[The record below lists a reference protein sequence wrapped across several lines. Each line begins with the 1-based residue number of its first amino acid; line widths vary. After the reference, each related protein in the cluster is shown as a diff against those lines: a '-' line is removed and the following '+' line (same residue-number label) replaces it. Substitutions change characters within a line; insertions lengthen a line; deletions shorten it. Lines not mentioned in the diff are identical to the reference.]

1 MTSATDHGLKHVLVV
16 GAGSGLSASIARR
29 FAAEGLAVSL
39 AARDTAKLKG
49 LAEEVRAEVFSC
61 DASQADQVEVLFA
74 NLDKA
79 TAGAPDVVVYNPS
92 ARVRGSIVE
101 LNPDDV
107 QQALM
112 VTAFGGFLV
121 ARAAA
126 RRMSTAGRGVII
138 FTGASASIK
147 GYAMSA
153 PFAMGKFA
161 LRGLAQSLAREMQPK
176 GVHVAHVNIDG
187 GIENPSRE
195 GRVAPAD
202 KPDSMLNADAIADH
216 YWHLATQH
224 RSAWTMESEL
234 RPWLE
239 NF

>member
-1 MTSATDHGLKHVLVV
+1 MTSRSEHGLQHVLVV

-39 AARDTAKLKG
+39 AARNTDKLAG
-49 LAEEVRAEVFSC
+49 LAEELGAEVYTC
-61 DASQADQVEVLFA
+61 DASKSDQVDVLFA

-79 TAGAPDVVVYNPS
+79 KAGAPDVVVYNPS
-92 ARVRGSIVE
+92 ARVRGSITE

-107 QQALM
+107 HHALM
-112 VTAFGGFLV
+112 VTGFGGFLV
-121 ARAAA
+121 ARQAA
-126 RRMSTAGRGVII
+126 RRMASAGKGVLI
-138 FTGASASIK
+138 FTGASASVK
-147 GYAMSA
+147 GYALSA

-161 LRGLAQSLAREMQPK
+161 LRGLAQSLARELQPK
-176 GVHVAHVNIDG
+176 GVHVVHVNIDG

-195 GRVAPAD
+195 GRVSPAD
-202 KPDSMLNADAIADH
+202 KPDSMLSADAIADH

-239 NF
+239 RF

>member
-1 MTSATDHGLKHVLVV
+1 MTSRSEHGLQHVLVV

-39 AARDTAKLKG
+39 AARNTEKLTG
-49 LAEEVRAEVFSC
+49 LAEELGAEVYTC
-61 DASQADQVEVLFA
+61 DASQTDQVDVLFA

-79 TAGAPDVVVYNPS
+79 RAGAPDVVVYNPS
-92 ARVRGSIVE
+92 ARVRGSITE

-107 QQALM
+107 HHALM
-112 VTAFGGFLV
+112 VTGFGGFLV
-121 ARAAA
+121 ARQAA
-126 RRMSTAGRGVII
+126 RRMSSAGRGVII
-138 FTGASASIK
+138 FTGASASVK
-147 GYAMSA
+147 GYALSA

-161 LRGLAQSLAREMQPK
+161 LRGLAQSLARELQPK

-187 GIENPSRE
+187 GIENPARE
-195 GRVAPAD
+195 GRVSPAD
-202 KPDSMLNADAIADH
+202 KPDSMLSADAIADH
-216 YWHLATQH
+216 YWYLATQH

-239 NF
+239 RF